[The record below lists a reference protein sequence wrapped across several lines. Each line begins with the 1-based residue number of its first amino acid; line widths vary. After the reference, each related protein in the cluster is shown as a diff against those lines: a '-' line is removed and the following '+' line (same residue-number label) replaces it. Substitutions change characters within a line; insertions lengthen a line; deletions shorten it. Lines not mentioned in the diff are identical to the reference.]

1 MLALLDDRNHAWD
14 ASAAKARV
22 AKWASSDGS
31 GDKDKVSWSKYGKAF
46 FVGSGEDFGDYHLP
60 FADVFDGEL
69 KAVWKGVTAA
79 ANAASG
85 GRGASG
91 YGGAKGAIE
100 KYYNA
105 FAKLFKDDS
114 IEAPWASDRTTDAGW
129 EEFKRAFGEF
139 GGVERRYAHI
149 ANLQTRDNGDPD
161 SLFSATGRAIVFNRY
176 SLDLGGFKEQISPD
190 AVREAMEADDA
201 DYHLLWDHDTTLVLA
216 RNKNGTLKADIVLDD
231 EEGNGGVDFWSRVA
245 KTSYAAD
252 LRVLM
257 DRGDVD
263 ECSFAFTVAPGGE
276 QWELDDDGNITR
288 TVTKIARLW
297 DLTIC
302 ARGAYPDTQSASVR
316 SFAASQAR
324 SRATV
329 GDLIEAHEKNEAE
342 DRALK
347 PGLVAWDAEQGYC
360 DVACDLAS
368 ALNHA
373 EEDSMTYWWVIDVN
387 VRDGGTEAIVCKS
400 APAGACYYLLQGIT
414 YDDNSEPMIPADG
427 SGLTPVEEKY
437 VAVPMAQAEPYAGDD
452 ADSDE
457 AYEAYTASLRARHEA
472 AIELAKRNAH
482 EALDAEFAAR
492 ANDVVG
498 PSDDVIDAHEAED
511 DNDDNVLGHKPTSN
525 EDVDVT
531 QFAAGEAGS
540 PDDGDVEDQD
550 EDDDDASGG
559 GGGYDEKDDPAVKND
574 GEGAGDTVL
583 RKDVALARARGRA
596 ALS

>member
-31 GDKDKVSWSKYGKAF
+31 GDKDKISWSKYGRAF
-46 FVGSGEDFGDYHLP
+46 FVGSGEDMGDYHLP

-69 KAVWKGVTAA
+69 KAVWKGVAAA

-91 YGGAKGAIE
+91 YGDAKGAIE
-100 KYYNA
+100 KYYAA
-105 FAKLFKDDS
+105 FRKLFKDDS
-114 IEAPWASDRTTDAGW
+114 IVAPWASDDRMAEGW

-139 GGVERRYAHI
+139 GGIERRYAHI

-176 SLDLGGFKEQISPD
+176 SLDLGGFKERISPD
-190 AVREAMEADDA
+190 AVREAMEAEDA

-231 EEGNGGVDFWSRVA
+231 DAGNGGVDFWSRVA

-329 GDLIEAHEKNEAE
+329 GDLIEAHQKHEAE
-342 DRALK
+342 DRALQ
-347 PGLVAWDAEQGYC
+347 PGLIAWDAEQGYC
-360 DVACDLAS
+360 DVACDLS
-368 ALNHA
+368 EALQRT
-373 EEDSMTYWWVIDVN
+373 ESEPYTYWWVIDLN
-387 VRDGGTEAIVCKS
+387 VRDGGTEAIVCRS
-400 APAGACYYLLQGIT
+400 EIDSYQYYLLQGVT
-414 YDDNSEPMIPADG
+414 YDDRSEPQLPADG
-427 SGLTPVEEKY
+427 GLQPVAEKW
-437 VAVPMAQAEPYAGDD
+437 VAVQVSQ
-452 ADSDE
+452 SDEGSE
-457 AYEAYTASLRARHEA
+457 AYEAYSA
-472 AIELAKRNAH
+472 ELAERRSAAVETIKARAH
-482 EALDAEFAAR
+482 RAVDEMFEDR

-498 PSDDVIDAHEAED
+498 PSDDVIAVHEAED

-525 EDVDVT
+525 EDENVT
-531 QFAAGEAGS
+531 QFAAGEAGK
-540 PDDGDVEDQD
+540 PDDEDVEDQD

>member
-31 GDKDKVSWSKYGKAF
+31 GDKDKVSWSKYGRAF

-91 YGGAKGAIE
+91 YGDAKGAIE
-100 KYYNA
+100 KYYAA
-105 FAKLFKDDS
+105 FRKLFKDDS
-114 IEAPWASDRTTDAGW
+114 IEAPWASDDRTAEGW

-176 SLDLGGFKEQISPD
+176 SLDLGGFKERISPD
-190 AVREAMEADDA
+190 AVREAMEAEDA

-231 EEGNGGVDFWSRVA
+231 DAGNGGVDFWSRVA

-329 GDLIEAHEKNEAE
+329 GDLIEAHEKHEAE
-342 DRALK
+342 DRALQ

-373 EEDSMTYWWVIDVN
+373 EEDPMTYWWVIDVN

-400 APAGACYYLLQGIT
+400 APDGACYYLVSGIT
-414 YDDNSEPMIPADG
+414 YDDNSEPQLPADG
-427 SGLTPVEEKY
+427 GMTPVEEKY
-437 VAVPMAQAEPYAGDD
+437 VAVPMSQAEPYAGDD
-452 ADSDE
+452 ADDDY
-457 AYEAYTASLRARHEA
+457 AYEAYTRSLKERHEA
-472 AIELAKRNAH
+472 ALELAKRNAH
-482 EALDAEFAAR
+482 AAVDAEFDAR
-492 ANDVVG
+492 ANEVVG
-498 PSDDVIDAHEAED
+498 PSDDVIDVHEAD
-511 DNDDNVLGHKPTSN
+511 DDSDDDILGHKPTSN
-525 EDVDVT
+525 DDENVTAFSAGAEGDEEDDDDEDD
-531 QFAAGEAGS
+531 QRAAGEAEERES
-540 PDDGDVEDQD
+540 T
-550 EDDDDASGG
+550 DDDL
-559 GGGYDEKDDPAVKND
+559 AV
-574 GEGAGDTVL
+574 V
-583 RKDVALARARGRA
+583 RARARAKGRA
-596 ALS
+596 ALA